1 MAVGASGRFRTMST
15 SRRPVSATA
24 SGRVPATSAV
34 GRPRVDRRA
43 VEGSPGDEIISAA
56 TRLFAEKGY
65 ADTTMSEIARAAG
78 LRQSSLYYWFNRKEL
93 VLQAAFAVN
102 RAPLEFV
109 VRIGTEPGSAGLKLY
124 RLVRFDVRQ
133 LCQAPCDVNEV
144 ERLAALQP
152 DVFEDFWRDR
162 QALHDW
168 VAQLVQLGG
177 DGGELIESDAQ
188 LAALDILSGNEGL
201 PNWFRTQAAHRPR
214 SDAEFTHPPYDA
226 TTVAEHHA
234 ATVLRG
240 LLKRPADLAKLQA
253 KAAGFDDDP

>member
-1 MAVGASGRFRTMST
+1 MST
-15 SRRPVSATA
+15 ARRSPSA
-24 SGRVPATSAV
+24 PAV
-34 GRPRVDRRA
+34 GRPRADGRA
-43 VEGSPGDEIISAA
+43 AEGSPRDEIISAA
-56 TRLFAEKGY
+56 TGLFAMKGY

-109 VRIGTEPGSAGLKLY
+109 VRIGTEPGSAALKLY

-133 LCQAPCDVNEV
+133 LCEAPCDVNEV

-152 DVFEDFWRDR
+152 DVFEDFWKDR

-177 DGGELIESDAQ
+177 DGGELIPADAQ
-188 LAALDILSGNEGL
+188 LVALDVLSGNEGL
-201 PNWFRTQAAHRPR
+201 PNWFRTQGEHRLGSGAAF
-214 SDAEFTHPPYDA
+214 SHPAYGA
-226 TTVAEHHA
+226 RTVAEHHA
-234 ATVLRG
+234 STVLRG
-240 LLKRPADLAKLQA
+240 LLKRPADLARLQA
-253 KAAGFDDDP
+253 KAAAFDDDP